1 MGIKETENHKVF
13 AYADSYVD
21 KNGLAAINIRI
32 ANRSN
37 RNDLINIPVYLS
49 NGQRLKAK
57 PELVG
62 GGIIKN
68 NSAANVHIDNLT
80 NTIVNFISINQ
91 NFNKKVIEHLLYPD
105 GFLDQHKQKRTR
117 TIEIPQY
124 TLVPKPVLAEYRQH
138 FPKQRAINTVQSVDQ
153 NGFLVTTNQEV
164 IVDPLSLED
173 FPNNF
178 DKTAF
183 DKFYAEY
190 LATGR
195 GMFDDPKHE
204 NDPQMREI
212 DNAWVMGDLKQ
223 FITDKLFIKQLQE
236 LKTISKPAITKFESS
251 LGQRR
256 IMYSSNP
263 GVWEKSDEKGIMYGH
278 TGKPLLS
285 KLAKQKLINIQNAQ
299 DISNMSTEE
308 IYKKGYWNKNNI
320 FEMFGSTYYDDTV
333 NETYTKI
340 VVRLMEYREHVKPSE
355 HIRDFNADWVNAFF
369 NWLQKTG
376 WYHINTR
383 NFDPLKYD
391 PQIFFQP
398 KERSKYEVKSLNKMK
413 GILKA
418 LTVGVKGEKTV
429 SFYKKGWLPMIDLSD
444 VKTDKSEKKGTR
456 IDHNLTKEELDKLF
470 HYKFS
475 KAKLPA
481 YQETFNAVNKSQSV
495 IISIRDLETARDI
508 FILQTW
514 FGGLRGYKEY
524 DTAKIIKHSK
534 NYIVS
539 FYQNKVTNTVI
550 NPLNEYTSTILQ
562 KYDYKKP
569 VLERMAVRKNKKTDS
584 IDLLEQHYRS
594 LLRTIAHILN
604 FDREVLVDKRKNEF
618 DQVKDLF
625 GPYFARK
632 TFGQIMW
639 DKYGLR
645 EQEIALFTG
654 HVDGTETELG
664 VSYINKHGIETKSK
678 FFKKVKIGENS

>member
-1 MGIKETENHKVF
+1 MGIKETSQYKVF

-21 KNGLAAINIRI
+21 KHGLAAINIRI

-37 RNDLINIPVYLS
+37 RNDLINIPVYLR

-57 PELVG
+57 PDLVG
-62 GGIIKN
+62 GGKIKN
-68 NSAANVHIDNLT
+68 MDDANRHIENLT
-80 NTIVNFISINQ
+80 NSIINFISTHQ
-91 NFNKKVIEHLLYPD
+91 KFNKKIIEHLLYPE

-124 TLVPKPVLAEYRQH
+124 TLVPKPVLAEYRQL

-153 NGFLVTTNQEV
+153 HGFLVTTNQEV
-164 IVDPLSLED
+164 IIDPLSLED

-178 DKTAF
+178 DKKAF

-190 LATGR
+190 LSTGR
-195 GMFDDPKHE
+195 GMFDDSKHA
-204 NDPQMREI
+204 NDSQMREI

-223 FITDKLFIKQLQE
+223 FIIDKLFINQLSE
-236 LKTISKPAITKFESS
+236 LKTVSKPAIEAFEKDNVKI
-251 LGQRR
+251 R
-256 IMYSSNP
+256 YSS
-263 GVWEKSDEKGIMYGH
+263 
-278 TGKPLLS
+278 TGKPMIP
-285 KLAKQKLINIQNAQ
+285 KWHKERLINIQQAQ

-308 IYKKGYWNKNNI
+308 IYKKGYWNKHNI
-320 FEMFGSTYYDDTV
+320 FEMFGSTYYDDSV

-391 PQIFFQP
+391 PEIFFQ
-398 KERSKYEVKSLNKMK
+398 KKDRNKYEVKSLNKMK

-418 LTVGVKGEKTV
+418 LAVGVKGEKTI
-429 SFYKKGWLPMIDLSD
+429 SFYKKGWLPMIDLSE

-456 IDHNLTKEELDKLF
+456 IDHNLTKEEFDKLF

-481 YQETFNAVNKSQSV
+481 YQAIFNTINKSQSV
-495 IISIRDLETARDI
+495 FISIDDLNTAREI
-508 FILQTW
+508 FILQTM

-524 DTAKIIKHSK
+524 DTAKVIKHS
-534 NYIVS
+534 NDYIVS

-550 NPLNEYTSTILQ
+550 NPLNEYTRLILGR
-562 KYDYKKP
+562 YKFNKP
-569 VLERMAVRKNKKTDS
+569 VLERIAVRKNKKTDS
-584 IDLLEQHYRS
+584 IDLIEQHYRA
-594 LLRTIAHILN
+594 LLRTIAHIIN
-604 FDREVLVDKRKNEF
+604 FDRQVLVDKRKNEF
-618 DQVKDLF
+618 ERVKDLF

-639 DKYGLR
+639 DEYGLL
-645 EQEIALFTG
+645 EPEIALFTG

-664 VSYINKHGIETKSK
+664 VSYINKHGVETKNK
-678 FFKKVKIGENS
+678 FFKKVRISIK